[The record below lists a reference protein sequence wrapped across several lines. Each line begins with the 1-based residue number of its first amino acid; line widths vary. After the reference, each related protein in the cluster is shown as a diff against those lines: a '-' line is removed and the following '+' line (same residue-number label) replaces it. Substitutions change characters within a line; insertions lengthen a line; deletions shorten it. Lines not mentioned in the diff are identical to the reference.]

1 MELKREWDA
10 GSEASPPNYA
20 GNWAEIVR
28 LLCANA
34 TRVIIDPSKEL
45 RVACDSSNAGVGI
58 TLYQFHDGK
67 KYYAAVI
74 TLRFT
79 GSQLR
84 WSIQTREAY
93 GLLAA
98 VRRFKNY
105 FMFMKVVVEFDHLNL
120 AYDTQDSLA
129 LQRVRAELSMVPA
142 LRFAPR
148 VHRPGHSPEMQLP
161 DFASRWL
168 LPDTPFAAVDT
179 EGGGAGGVGVVS
191 RATRPAR
198 FRLDPSLHAGIPPAA
213 GATRAPAARLE
224 AAKPV
229 GNPHKSVLTKWAERI
244 VAAQRA
250 LGDALLERN
259 PAYEKKKVDDRD
271 VLYKSGRVVVPNPP
285 PPEDIHL
292 VHDLLKA
299 IHDPLH
305 DSVGAC
311 VERLKAV
318 GVYLENALEAVKDY
332 VGSCVC
338 QYARGPTEP
347 RRVGPLL
354 IPVRYKPWEAVMADW
369 IPLEPSD
376 AGHTAIFIMMDL
388 ATRYCWASAV
398 DTADS
403 AEAAR
408 QLDRWRAAFGA
419 PELFLSDGGTTIC
432 KGEVPKWCAR
442 HNVRLDVGTPHNSK
456 GRGAVESMVGRV
468 KRALRALLPPRED
481 GNTPR
486 NWDVL
491 LPGLQFCMNNI
502 PMQER
507 GGFTAAQLALVGPRS
522 PAELLGTMPVARSEE
537 HDLFELINA
546 TVAARQWAAL
556 SLGVRGV
563 YAKAK
568 YDTALEVYNPS
579 TGDANPSVGEW
590 LLVFRPDSGLGHHWH
605 GPFKVLNVEAVG
617 GRPTGFITIAE
628 VLGGIEPGEPGYPR
642 TGKPMETHIDRTWP
656 FDASRLTATFLHQR
670 KLPMGWGI
678 LRRIISGPTAAGSQ
692 HGEGRFHV
700 EWATRAQTW
709 EPAAALAHSVV
720 FQEFCEK
727 NHLSAEGKP
736 RKGKGGAPKR
746 N

>member
-1 MELKREWDA
+1 
-10 GSEASPPNYA
+10 
-20 GNWAEIVR
+20 
-28 LLCANA
+28 
-34 TRVIIDPSKEL
+34 
-45 RVACDSSNAGVGI
+45 
-58 TLYQFHDGK
+58 
-67 KYYAAVI
+67 
-74 TLRFT
+74 
-79 GSQLR
+79 
-84 WSIQTREAY
+84 
-93 GLLAA
+93 
-98 VRRFKNY
+98 
-105 FMFMKVVVEFDHLNL
+105 
-120 AYDTQDSLA
+120 
-129 LQRVRAELSMVPA
+129 
-142 LRFAPR
+142 
-148 VHRPGHSPEMQLP
+148 
-161 DFASRWL
+161 
-168 LPDTPFAAVDT
+168 
-179 EGGGAGGVGVVS
+179 
-191 RATRPAR
+191 
-198 FRLDPSLHAGIPPAA
+198 
-213 GATRAPAARLE
+213 
-224 AAKPV
+224 
-229 GNPHKSVLTKWAERI
+229 
-244 VAAQRA
+244 
-250 LGDALLERN
+250 
-259 PAYEKKKVDDRD
+259 
-271 VLYKSGRVVVPNPP
+271 
-285 PPEDIHL
+285 
-292 VHDLLKA
+292 
-299 IHDPLH
+299 
-305 DSVGAC
+305 
-311 VERLKAV
+311 V

-376 AGHTAIFIMMDL
+376 AGHTAIFIMMCL

-432 KGEVPKWCAR
+432 KGEVPKWCTR